1 VEPFVAMVRWTR
13 KTRAGHGS
21 ATLVGETLVDQNTE
35 TQGHGKPD
43 KGWKSQ
49 AIVFV
54 QRVQGLPRIIKLTRL
69 LYNRGTFKKQCRQC
83 EKEME
88 LGTNI
93 VTKKSFSTNKTVTK
107 PSTKWYHVECAKRL
121 NII

>member
-1 VEPFVAMVRWTR
+1 MTSLPIIQIGDITN
-13 KTRAGHGS
+13 
-21 ATLVGETLVDQNTE
+21 DQDTE

-43 KGWKSQ
+43 KGRQTQ
-49 AIVFV
+49 AVVSV

-69 LYNRGTFKKQCRQC
+69 LYNRETFKRQCRQC

-93 VTKKSFSTNKTVTK
+93 VTKKSFSANRTITK
-107 PSTKWYHVECAKRL
+107 PSTKWYHVECAERL

>member
-1 VEPFVAMVRWTR
+1 MIQI
-13 KTRAGHGS
+13 
-21 ATLVGETLVDQNTE
+21 GEILNDQNAE
-35 TQGHGKPD
+35 TQGHCKPY
-43 KGWKSQ
+43 KGRKSQ
-49 AIVFV
+49 AVVSV
-54 QRVQGLPRIIKLTRL
+54 QGLQGLPRIIKLTRL

-93 VTKKSFSTNKTVTK
+93 VTKKSFSTTKTITK
-107 PSTKWYHVECAKRL
+107 PSTKWYHVECAERL